1 MNHIIIL
8 AVFHWMCMASGYS
21 YLIKSKYLKWLSRK
35 FYIVFKRPKTNCKK
49 GKYLRVERSTL
60 KKQLKTLKKQK
71 IVENCEG
78 LPLSIMTI
86 WINSFKIYTHFAWF
100 SHILLCYHAHNHSS
114 QMSRKLA
121 FSSLYPSITP
131 SKTQSVFSWARSQWV
146 LGEKLHLQMNN

>member
-1 MNHIIIL
+1 MQKREIL
-8 AVFHWMCMASGYS
+8 
-21 YLIKSKYLKWLSRK
+21 KSRK
-35 FYIVFKRPKTNCKK
+35 KYIKKTTKD
-49 GKYLRVERSTL
+49 V
-60 KKQLKTLKKQK
+60 KKQK
-71 IVENCEG
+71 NVENCEG

-121 FSSLYPSITP
+121 VSSLYPSITP
-131 SKTQSVFSWARSQWV
+131 SKTQNVFSWARSQWV